1 MDDTRVGRSLRAVR
15 IRKGWRQE
23 DVARQAGVSQNAVSR
38 AERGL
43 IDGMTLSSI
52 RAIGQAVGVLIDLEP
67 RWRCGELDR
76 LLGARHSALH
86 EAVASRFAALP
97 GWTAV
102 PEVTFSE
109 FGERGAIDVLA
120 WHAPTRTLL
129 IIELKTELIDVQEL
143 LGTLDRKRRL
153 ARKVAADR
161 GWVAA
166 AVGVWVILAEHRT
179 NRRRVDAHRTV
190 LRAALPTDGRTM
202 NAWLLAPR
210 GTIAA
215 LSFWPRSD
223 GTPGSRALAPV
234 RRVRVA
240 ATAAQSVPSPEDLA
254 TQR

>member
-1 MDDTRVGRSLRAVR
+1 MDDARVGGALRAVR
-15 IRKGWRQE
+15 IRRGLRQQ
-23 DVARQAGVSQNAVSR
+23 DVAREAGVSQNTISR

-43 IDGMTLSSI
+43 VNGMTLDRI
-52 RAIGQAVGVLIDLEP
+52 RAIGQAVGVMIDLQP
-67 RWRCGELDR
+67 RWRGGELDR

-86 EAVASRFAALP
+86 EAVARRFAALP

-109 FGERGAIDVLA
+109 YGERGAIDVLA

-129 IIELKTELIDVQEL
+129 VIELKTELIDVQEM

-153 ARKVAADR
+153 ARKVAGDR
-161 GWVAA
+161 GWDA
-166 AVGVWVILAEHRT
+166 AVVAVWVILAEHRT
-179 NRRRVDAHRTV
+179 NRRRVDEHRAV

-210 GTIAA
+210 GPVSA

-223 GTPGSRALAPV
+223 GATGRGALAPV
-234 RRVRVA
+234 RRVRVP
-240 ATAAQSVPSPEDLA
+240 ATAAQGGPPPGDLA